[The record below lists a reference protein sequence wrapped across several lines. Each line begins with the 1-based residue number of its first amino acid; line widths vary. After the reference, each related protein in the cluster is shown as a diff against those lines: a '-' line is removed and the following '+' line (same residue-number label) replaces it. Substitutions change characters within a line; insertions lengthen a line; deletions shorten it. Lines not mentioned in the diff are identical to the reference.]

1 MTGGDR
7 ISDLPDDLLQHILY
21 FAPAKEGAST
31 SALAWRWRTQWL
43 SSGAVNLDTR
53 SYPGDRMQLY
63 NKRPAFVR
71 DAGVALAA
79 HGHRWPLR
87 KFTVR
92 VEGNQCLSVEVFLC
106 RGDDVDDILDPMLKH
121 QALRPV
127 EELCIDGHAYRHQ
140 FQDRQESG
148 YYELSVA
155 SLPSKNLRVLRI
167 SSCKCLKVPPAS
179 APVAFP
185 RLQELRLHF
194 CSDVPLEGLQ
204 RVIDFAPQ
212 LAVLDFHSAR
222 LSSEYEAPT
231 QDIIY
236 STSEY
241 VAPTE
246 DIDYNNTS
254 EYDAPTEYRDY
265 STPPPPPPVTLRCP
279 SVTALVLSDCT
290 WLDHHHSRA
299 VVDLYAPVLRCF
311 RYKGDFE
318 RTVTLKSQ
326 ATGLT
331 RLDIGFYPNSF
342 STHDQ
347 TCASFSQCVESFNNA
362 KVFKLKSN
370 NIEFITAVSGG
381 ETRTAL
387 FRSLQLL
394 ELEVQ
399 YNPGQSK
406 ATGQAIAY
414 LLHCCPVIRELRLT
428 LSTTASET
436 RSYGGYENE
445 TDPFGVKD
453 ELDFGKSVD
462 QFFSRRGRKNPMI
475 THEVSDHIHGLSGES
490 FTCLQ
495 SSLRSVSLR
504 FRRDKSECFGV
515 RLAKFFAENAL
526 LLEELYIDGGNQKLH
541 DHINHTVGR
550 CVAGSGFAVLP
561 LERSK

>member
-21 FAPAKEGAST
+21 CVPAKEGAST
-31 SALAWRWRTQWL
+31 SALARRWRTQWL
-43 SSGAVNLDTR
+43 SSGAVNLDTC

-63 NKRPAFVR
+63 SNRPAFVH
-71 DAGVALAA
+71 DSGVALAA
-79 HGHRWPLR
+79 HGRRWPLR

-92 VEGNQCLSVEVFLC
+92 VEVHQRESVEVFLC
-106 RGDDVDDILDPMLKH
+106 RGDDIDDILDPMLKH

-127 EELCIDGHAYRHQ
+127 EELCIDGHAYRLQ
-140 FQDRQESG
+140 FEDRHESG

-167 SSCKCLKVPPAS
+167 SSCKCLKW
-179 APVAFP
+179 PVA
-185 RLQELRLHF
+185 LQ
-194 CSDVPLEGLQ
+194 
-204 RVIDFAPQ
+204 
-212 LAVLDFHSAR
+212 
-222 LSSEYEAPT
+222 
-231 QDIIY
+231 
-236 STSEY
+236 
-241 VAPTE
+241 
-246 DIDYNNTS
+246 
-254 EYDAPTEYRDY
+254 
-265 STPPPPPPVTLRCP
+265 
-279 SVTALVLSDCT
+279 
-290 WLDHHHSRA
+290 
-299 VVDLYAPVLRCF
+299 
-311 RYKGDFE
+311 
-318 RTVTLKSQ
+318 SQ

-342 STHDQ
+342 STTDQ
-347 TCASFSQCVESFNNA
+347 TCASFSQSVESFNNA

-370 NIEFITAVSGG
+370 NIEFITAVSG
-381 ETRTAL
+381 
-387 FRSLQLL
+387 

-399 YNPGQSK
+399 FKPGQSK

-414 LLHCCPVIRELRLT
+414 ILHCCPVIRQLRLT

-436 RSYGGYENE
+436 CGYGGYENE

-453 ELDFGKSVD
+453 ELDFGKSFD

-495 SSLRSVSLR
+495 SSLTSVSLR

-515 RLAKFFAENAL
+515 RLAKFFAENAMV
-526 LLEELYIDGGNQKLH
+526 LEELYIDGGNQKLH

-550 CVAGSGFAVLP
+550 CVAGSTSGFAVLP